1 MGSLDGLSD
10 ADREARFYGYCS
22 TASDVRGRVSVRG
35 LARIFF
41 RQHERRDLQ
50 VFTSDTGAATV
61 SVLLVN
67 PKFTSGARRA
77 RLVHRLR
84 PGSRRQITSVGA
96 DSAAPGADA
105 GAAGVDSAV
114 SGEP

>member
-10 ADREARFYGYCS
+10 ADREARFYGYSS

-41 RQHERRDLQ
+41 GRRDLQ
-50 VFTSDTGAATV
+50 VFTSNTDAATV
-61 SVLLVN
+61 SVLLVD

-77 RLVHRLR
+77 RLVHRLW
-84 PGSRRQITSVGA
+84 PGSGRQITAAGA
-96 DSAAPGADA
+96 DSAASADPA
-105 GAAGVDSAV
+105 I

>member
-10 ADREARFYGYCS
+10 ADREARFYWYCS
-22 TASDVRGRVSVRG
+22 SASDVRGRVSVRG

-41 RQHERRDLQ
+41 RRRDLQ
-50 VFTSDTGAATV
+50 VFTSNTDAATV
-61 SVLLVN
+61 SVLLVD

-77 RLVHRLR
+77 RFVHGLW
-84 PGSRRQITSVGA
+84 PGSRR
-96 DSAAPGADA
+96 PGASA
-105 GAAGVDSAV
+105 GADSAV

>member
-41 RQHERRDLQ
+41 GRHDLQ
-50 VFTSDTGAATV
+50 VFTSNTDAATV

-77 RLVHRLR
+77 RFVHGLW
-84 PGSRRQITSVGA
+84 PGARRQVTGTGA
-96 DSAAPGADA
+96 DSAGA
-105 GAAGVDSAV
+105 DSAV
-114 SGEP
+114 SDES

>member
-10 ADREARFYGYCS
+10 ADREARFYGYS
-22 TASDVRGRVSVRG
+22 SMASDVRGRMSVRG

-41 RQHERRDLQ
+41 RRNERRDLQ
-50 VFTSDTGAATV
+50 VFTSNTDAATV

-67 PKFTSGARRA
+67 PRFTSGARRA
-77 RLVHRLR
+77 RLVHGLW
-84 PGSRRQITSVGA
+84 PGSRRQITS
-96 DSAAPGADA
+96 DGADA
-105 GAAGVDSAV
+105 AV

>member
-10 ADREARFYGYCS
+10 ADREARFYGYS
-22 TASDVRGRVSVRG
+22 SMASDVRGRVSVHG

-41 RQHERRDLQ
+41 RRYERRDLQ
-50 VFTSDTGAATV
+50 IFTSNTDAATA
-61 SVLLVN
+61 SVLLVD

-77 RLVHRLR
+77 RFVHRLW
-84 PGSRRQITSVGA
+84 PGSRRQITAEGA
-96 DSAAPGADA
+96 
-105 GAAGVDSAV
+105 DSAV